1 MTDDFG
7 ERDLGRRLTPREA
20 SDAELLTALLAEP
33 STWIEPPAGL
43 EDAVVQAI
51 DNATVVAPVATLA
64 SPDVRGRHRFRRGG
78 AWLAVAA
85 ALVAVAVGVGLST
98 TRGSEHPDFKGEL
111 AATSLVP
118 GAHAT
123 ADMYKNAAGFRVVLD
138 AHGLPLFPSGEYYQ
152 GWLRDAKGAL
162 VAIGTFSSSDGRVIL
177 WSGVSAKEFPT
188 LSVSIESADGN
199 QASSGRRVLVGVL
212 LPG

>member
-1 MTDDFG
+1 MTDDFTA
-7 ERDLGRRLTPREA
+7 RDLGRPLTPDEA
-20 SDAELLTALLAEP
+20 TDAEFLTALLAEP

-43 EDAVVQAI
+43 EDSVVQAI

-64 SPDVRGRHRFRRGG
+64 SAEARGHRRFRRGG

-111 AATSLVP
+111 AATALAP
-118 GAHAT
+118 GARAA

-138 AHGLPLFPSGEYYQ
+138 AHGLPLLPSGEYYQ
-152 GWLRDAKGAL
+152 GWLKNAKGEL
-162 VAIGTFSSSDGRVIL
+162 VPIGTFSSSDGRVIM

-188 LSVSIESADGN
+188 LSVTIESADGN
-199 QASSGRRVLVGVL
+199 QASSGRRVLVGDL
-212 LPG
+212 LPD